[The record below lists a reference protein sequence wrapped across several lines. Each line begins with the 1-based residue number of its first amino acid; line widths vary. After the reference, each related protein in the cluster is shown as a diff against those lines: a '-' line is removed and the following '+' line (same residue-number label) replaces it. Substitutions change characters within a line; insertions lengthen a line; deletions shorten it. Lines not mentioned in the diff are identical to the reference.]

1 MTGVSYQRVTFYAC
15 CQVCKERSLYCRNVC
30 VMAYIQ
36 RAPFPSPPPAA
47 VAHIDVTPVETIGH
61 WYCVGQ
67 VENRVVYGDLTQWQH
82 PPSNLIKSAT
92 LETSR
97 YPIIYIQYVNT
108 M

>member
-15 CQVCKERSLYCRNVC
+15 CQVYKERSLDYRNGR

-47 VAHIDVTPVETIGH
+47 VAHIDVTPVEMIGH
-61 WYCVGQ
+61 WYCLGQ
-67 VENRVVYGDLTQWQH
+67 VENRVVYGDRTRWLH

-92 LETSR
+92 LETS
-97 YPIIYIQYVNT
+97 
-108 M
+108 